1 MEYQNID
8 VIFLHPKKFTSLAP
22 TGFKKVLQ
30 IETIYK
36 QWDQI
41 ASLFVQ
47 YLAIYSIKNCPFL
60 CTIVREI
67 RQIPI

>member
-36 QWDQI
+36 QWSDM
-41 ASLFVQ
+41 SM
-47 YLAIYSIKNCPFL
+47 K
-60 CTIVREI
+60 TIETNL
-67 RQIPI
+67 